1 MAQFHWDPASYL
13 DLMRRE
19 VPDYERLQDKTV
31 GATGIGAT
39 RILDLGTGT
48 GETARRMLA
57 RHAAAVLIGLDSSDE
72 MLERARAVLP
82 SDRVELHVA
91 RLEDPLPPG
100 PFDVVVSAL
109 AIHHLDGNAKAALF
123 ERVAGVLTTGGRCV
137 SGDVVVPHERADVV
151 TPIDGDYD
159 TPDSVA
165 DQLTWLE
172 DAGLR
177 ASVAWAHRDLAV
189 IVGQAAPARRR

>member
-1 MAQFHWDPASYL
+1 MRFRVVARLAHTLRGRYVPGMAQFHWDPASYL

-109 AIHHLDGNAKAALF
+109 AIHHLDGNAKAGTH
-123 ERVAGVLTTGGRCV
+123 GVTARGTR
-137 SGDVVVPHERADVV
+137 GDRH
-151 TPIDGDYD
+151 G
-159 TPDSVA
+159 S
-165 DQLTWLE
+165 
-172 DAGLR
+172 
-177 ASVAWAHRDLAV
+177 
-189 IVGQAAPARRR
+189 RRRPAASHRRWVAAHGSPSAGHADRWR